1 MAVIL
6 YKTNGKA
13 EGGKKQ
19 KETVLIP
26 FHLKSMLLPK
36 VHAYEN

>member
-6 YKTNGKA
+6 YKTNDKA
-13 EGGKKQ
+13 EGEKNKK
-19 KETVLIP
+19 KTVLIP